1 MKLSYNAKLSLIALL
16 LVLCTLFTSCNTI
29 GTQPITTDTTLAE
42 TTAALT
48 TPDGTTPEDS
58 TPEDTTPDATTPDV
72 ITTTERTPE
81 EITTPAPA
89 ETTTEAPAE
98 TTTEAPV
105 ETTTEAPAETTTEPV
120 CDTTPPAE
128 TTTEA
133 PAETTT
139 EAPVETTTE
148 APTETTTEAPEE
160 TTPPEETTTPE
171 ETTAPEEIVVTYIV
185 DGISYTSENEALA
198 SLPEGA
204 IFVQWLEISPSV
216 KIAIIEFAE
225 TTSPEAEPEIP
236 ALSMPSF
243 DIDSIPE
250 YSFKPFTE
258 VNGNVP
264 FFTENQLTTES
275 YEYYS
280 ALDKLGRCG
289 ITVACIGRD
298 IMPTEARGDISSVKP
313 TGWVQAMY
321 DGSYLYNRC
330 HLIGFQ
336 LTGENANKQNLI
348 TGTAYFNVTGM
359 LAFENMV
366 ADYIK
371 ETNNHVLYRVTP
383 IFVGNEL
390 VARGVL
396 MEAWSVEDDG
406 EGICFNVF
414 VYNVQPGVEID
425 YATGK
430 SQEAESTPS
439 VPEGE
444 KNNYIANK
452 NSKKFHVPTCTWV
465 TKMSESNKEYHTST
479 YDEMIANGYSPCGT
493 CNP

>member
-48 TPDGTTPEDS
+48 TPDGTTPED
-58 TPEDTTPDATTPDV
+58 TTPDATTPDV

-89 ETTTEAPAE
+89 ETTTEAPTE

-120 CDTTPPAE
+120 CDTTPPVETTTEAPVETTTEVPAETTTEAPAE

-139 EAPVETTTE
+139 EAPVETTTPE
-148 APTETTTEAPEE
+148 ETTTGAPAETTTEAP
-160 TTPPEETTTPE
+160 
-171 ETTAPEEIVVTYIV
+171 
-185 DGISYTSENEALA
+185 D
-198 SLPEGA
+198 
-204 IFVQWLEISPSV
+204 
-216 KIAIIEFAE
+216 
-225 TTSPEAEPEIP
+225 AEPEIP

-430 SQEAESTPS
+430 SQEAETTPS